1 MPMPDTA
8 SVIGNVVVI
17 SNTTKKNKERKLR
30 KQTIVSN
37 MSPESKSEMLPV
49 AGADLK
55 RFFSIKQF

>member
-1 MPMPDTA
+1 MPMPGTA
-8 SVIGNVVVI
+8 PVIGNIVVI

-30 KQTIVSN
+30 KQTIISN